1 MWRTITAIAVSLV
14 VPLMIEATG
23 LATPRDHASH
33 ILIPAAISADGGNG
47 TKFRSDIRITNLRGT
62 PQLVVIYW
70 LPAGVGGVERFE
82 LVELQSGETL
92 ESDDFVHEVLNA
104 SGLGAIGVGGL
115 NEETDPDP
123 NAMLHV
129 TSRVWT
135 PQPGT
140 AGTSS
145 QALAPIPVSDIES
158 THVFIKG
165 HRRNEQY
172 RTNVGIVNLDDADHH
187 YLVTVSGEVM
197 TLLPEEYSVTVPG
210 ESVIQI
216 PTQVASR
223 RTSCASTWC
232 RRPSKERRPLPS
244 GSRTRRASTTS
255 RATAGPRSARI
266 SIPGRERSEGREAQ
280 DPPCTGHAAA
290 IETLPDASPNPA
302 FDFQEFKGTER
313 PLASAPD
320 PESGT
325 RR

>member
-216 PTQVASR
+216 PTSGVAQNQLR
-223 RTSCASTWC
+223 IDVVQA
-232 RRPSKERRPLPS
+232 PVE
-244 GSRTRRASTTS
+244 GETTS
-255 RATAGPRSARI
+255 SFWVAYASSVDNITGDGWTTVGANLDSRPGKIGGP
-266 SIPGRERSEGREAQ
+266 
-280 DPPCTGHAAA
+280 
-290 IETLPDASPNPA
+290 
-302 FDFQEFKGTER
+302 
-313 PLASAPD
+313 
-320 PESGT
+320 
-325 RR
+325 